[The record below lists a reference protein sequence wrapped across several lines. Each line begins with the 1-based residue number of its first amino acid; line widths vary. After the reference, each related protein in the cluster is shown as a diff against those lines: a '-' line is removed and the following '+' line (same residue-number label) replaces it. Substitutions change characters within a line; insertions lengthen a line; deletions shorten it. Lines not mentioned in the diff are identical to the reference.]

1 MGKLLEV
8 NNLSISFTQY
18 VQGLNRHDLKVISD
32 LSLDIEESEI
42 VAVLGSSGSGKSLLA
57 HTILGILPYNAHVT
71 GEVKYKGEVLD
82 QDKKEK
88 IRGKEICLIPQSVN
102 FLDPLMKVSQQAV
115 GECKDDDERKEK
127 KLKQREV
134 FAKYGLDESVD
145 DLYPFELS
153 GGMARKVLLSTAL
166 LNDPDLLIA
175 DEPTPGLDSKSVE
188 ETIQDIRKLKE
199 QGKGVLL
206 ITHEIDVALKTADR
220 IAIFYSGYVIE
231 INKVENFL
239 NSENLLHPYTKALV
253 DALPHNGFKLT
264 EGVQPLEEVSGCP
277 YYENCP
283 ISSDKCANNKPE
295 LIEHNGAMIRCF
307 NFNKAVSEDSVSE
320 EVVDGVVS
328 EAPVEDS
335 VSEAPVEDSV
345 SEEVVDG
352 VVSEAPVEDSV
363 SEEVVD
369 EVVSEEVIEE
379 PITEEIAEEV
389 NDEEANDGA

>member
-134 FAKYGLDESVD
+134 FAKYGLDKSVD

-264 EGVQPLEEVSGCP
+264 EGVQPLEEVLGCP

-335 VSEAPVEDSV
+335 VSE
-345 SEEVVDG
+345 EVVDG